1 MLPLYFSSFLHLWM
15 VSICFNQVFFCLRL
29 CCWAAGRSMFVPRY
43 EGAADTA
50 NNLWTGLSGVFQE
63 VASRGFFFGVPLR
76 SNGYRAYHSH
86 RIHGAAIYMV
96 TLIFTINIP
105 PNVSIY
111 TIHGSYGYIIIIMF
125 PSKLPFWTILIHLK
139 RCVSFSDQARLVMAT
154 PPRVPQC
161 MRLGSAPAV
170 IGLGQRCAAP
180 RPSTAGDSLG
190 DKARSLRGGYNLWLF
205 SYISDLQRPPSYQIF
220 LLCWFPFLRTTEMK
234 MEITLVRDRA

>member
-125 PSKLPFWTILIHLK
+125 PSKLPFWTILIHFDPFEKVCFL
-139 RCVSFSDQARLVMAT
+139 F
-154 PPRVPQC
+154 
-161 MRLGSAPAV
+161 
-170 IGLGQRCAAP
+170 
-180 RPSTAGDSLG
+180 RPSPACYGNASACPTVHVAGFSSSCHRT
-190 DKARSLRGGYNLWLF
+190 RSAMR
-205 SYISDLQRPPSYQIF
+205 SPAAI
-220 LLCWFPFLRTTEMK
+220 
-234 MEITLVRDRA
+234 DRWWQPWR